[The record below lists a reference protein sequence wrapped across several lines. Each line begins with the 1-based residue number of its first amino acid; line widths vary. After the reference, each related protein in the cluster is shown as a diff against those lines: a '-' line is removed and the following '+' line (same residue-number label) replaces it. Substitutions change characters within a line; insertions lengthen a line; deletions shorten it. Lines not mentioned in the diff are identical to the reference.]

1 AGSMAGPHAN
11 RVCQSYGSAPSRP
24 RERAC
29 VSRAVDDPPESAPP
43 AGYTRTGRPD
53 PGTVRASHPSRRI
66 TAGKVNHHPFALAS
80 FFSKLLVP
88 LREFYGHPFGAV
100 DEHQLA

>member
-1 AGSMAGPHAN
+1 MAGPHAN

-80 FFSKLLVP
+80 FFSKLLVHLNFRAFTCS
-88 LREFYGHPFGAV
+88 LRGIHN
-100 DEHQLA
+100 L